1 MGRARDAWFA
11 VKQNQILEHWCFA
24 SSDSHDADDFLNA
37 HYTVEMANI
46 LRRQLREVG
55 RREIA
60 VCAECGKIV
69 QDNALLNTMG
79 ALRRVDMAVDPVAKS
94 LVNGFAVVRERWHE
108 QVPSSSTDQ
117 ALLVDRGT
125 NPLHDGQA
133 TGASDTSCTPVLGYP
148 LDVIA
153 PAMAALSDFEEMVIS
168 LVHPLVQVYTIPTTG
183 ELAYVGHICNFKQ
196 HVSQL
201 LSSLPVPPANMPFV
215 LVWPRRAPGQTDSK
229 PRAPHRVHVPRLRA
243 AFEWLKQNNPYYRH
257 VVWDTAS
264 AAEWEVEDPA
274 LPCRSQELPT
284 NVQLSSA
291 AFGVWMS
298 AAAASESSGDGG
310 FKMGRAFW
318 NALHKH
324 DPAAERW
331 HVFRRILAERL
342 AKRAFRA
349 ASSASLRDIL
359 IVGLD
364 LGAVNVPDGVADEV
378 DAFDLSALP
387 DSEWPPDITV
397 LVSELVAIKQ
407 NIGDV
412 DGVVDCGTTAD
423 MPADGDIKERVDAV
437 EELAAVLRERQD
449 LLGFDGESAAEP
461 PAPGSGVD
469 EKQRS
474 AGRHAPRVDAPTV
487 DDRPGQAIAEE

>member
-1 MGRARDAWFA
+1 MPAATRLRKAMPAAREATRLRKAMPAAKEATQRRMALPENVDRDCYRKRARRSAKSSCGPEVSRGDRGKDTLGSEGTWMVAARRIAEEEGRCQDLEALSPMPPSFALLNDDRSLQLISEMYQCLGEGSTWTTCVVCWKAWYAVPSDAHFSNVDAERQCSMGRARDAWFA

-183 ELAYVGHICNFKQ
+183 ELAYV
-196 HVSQL
+196 
-201 LSSLPVPPANMPFV
+201 
-215 LVWPRRAPGQTDSK
+215 
-229 PRAPHRVHVPRLRA
+229 
-243 AFEWLKQNNPYYRH
+243 
-257 VVWDTAS
+257 
-264 AAEWEVEDPA
+264 
-274 LPCRSQELPT
+274 
-284 NVQLSSA
+284 
-291 AFGVWMS
+291 
-298 AAAASESSGDGG
+298 
-310 FKMGRAFW
+310 
-318 NALHKH
+318 
-324 DPAAERW
+324 
-331 HVFRRILAERL
+331 
-342 AKRAFRA
+342 
-349 ASSASLRDIL
+349 
-359 IVGLD
+359 
-364 LGAVNVPDGVADEV
+364 
-378 DAFDLSALP
+378 
-387 DSEWPPDITV
+387 
-397 LVSELVAIKQ
+397 
-407 NIGDV
+407 
-412 DGVVDCGTTAD
+412 
-423 MPADGDIKERVDAV
+423 
-437 EELAAVLRERQD
+437 
-449 LLGFDGESAAEP
+449 
-461 PAPGSGVD
+461 
-469 EKQRS
+469 
-474 AGRHAPRVDAPTV
+474 
-487 DDRPGQAIAEE
+487 